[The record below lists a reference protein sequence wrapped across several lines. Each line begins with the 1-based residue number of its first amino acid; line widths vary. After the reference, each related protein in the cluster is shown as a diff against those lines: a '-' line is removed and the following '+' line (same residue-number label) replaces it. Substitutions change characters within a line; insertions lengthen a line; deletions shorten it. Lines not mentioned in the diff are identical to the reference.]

1 MLKPEMVFDSAGKR
15 LIIFED
21 SQSFLDRLHRL
32 LSDVKGVEVVAVAH
46 GSKDAGELMRRYQP
60 DCLLIDM
67 FLAEGAGLDVLRS
80 MSTLSYRPLAVIM
93 TSEPSEELEQVCRT
107 LGADS
112 LIDKAQDFERIA
124 EILRRAA

>member
-1 MLKPEMVFDSAGKR
+1 MVRRITGKR

-21 SQSFLDRLHRL
+21 SQPFLDRLHRL
-32 LSDVKGVEVVAVAH
+32 LSGMEGVEVVAIAH
-46 GSKDAGELMRRYQP
+46 GSKDAGELMRRHQP

-93 TSEPSEELEQVCRT
+93 TSEPSEELEQACRT

-112 LIDKAQDFERIA
+112 LIDKAYDFERIP
-124 EILRRAA
+124 EILGGAA

>member
-1 MLKPEMVFDSAGKR
+1 MVCNITGKR

-21 SQSFLDRLHRL
+21 SQPFLDRLRRL
-32 LSDVKGVEVVAVAH
+32 LSSVKGVEIVAVAH
-46 GSKDAGELMRRYQP
+46 GSRDAGELMRRYQP

-80 MSTLSYRPLAVIM
+80 MTTLSYRPLAVIM
-93 TSEPSEELEQVCRT
+93 TSEPSEELELACRK

-112 LIDKAQDFERIA
+112 LIDKAQDFDRIP
-124 EILRRAA
+124 EILGKAA

>member
-1 MLKPEMVFDSAGKR
+1 MVCAITGKR

-21 SQSFLDRLHRL
+21 SQPFLDRLRRL
-32 LSDVKGVEVVAVAH
+32 LSGVEGVEIVAVAD
-46 GSKDAGELMRRYQP
+46 GSRDAGELMRRYQP

-80 MSTLSYRPLAVIM
+80 MNTLSYRPLAVIM
-93 TSEPSEELEQVCRT
+93 TSEPSEELEQACRK

-112 LIDKAQDFERIA
+112 LIDKAQDFERIP
-124 EILRRAA
+124 EILGKAA